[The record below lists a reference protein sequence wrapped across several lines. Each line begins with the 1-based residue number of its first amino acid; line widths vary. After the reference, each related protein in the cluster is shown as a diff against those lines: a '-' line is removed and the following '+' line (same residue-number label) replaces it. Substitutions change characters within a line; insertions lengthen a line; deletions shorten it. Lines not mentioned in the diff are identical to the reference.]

1 MAKGKSGFWEEIS
14 PQDKK
19 KLSKDG
25 LKKAL
30 SLFKYTLPYKNVF
43 IIGMAFLVLSTL
55 TTMAFPL
62 LIGEMTK
69 VMEGKSAYTINQVA
83 IFFGIILIC
92 QGIFSFFRV
101 YFFSIVSEKT
111 AADLRTILYD
121 KFITTPIT
129 FFENNRVGDLMSRI
143 TSDISAV
150 QNVLSTTLAEFFRQ
164 IATMVIGISILIYIS
179 WKLTIFMLAT
189 FPIIVIAALIFGRYI
204 RVISKKVQDKLA
216 ESNVIVEET
225 LQSISI
231 VKAFTNENLESR
243 KFRKTIS
250 ETVTLA
256 LKAATLRGGF
266 ITFFIIGLFGG
277 IVLVIWFGGKLVISH
292 EILIAD
298 LITFLTLTI
307 FVGGSL
313 SGLGDLYAQLQRT
326 VGASERILEIL
337 NEKTEVILNQKIV
350 EGNILGNVE
359 FENVKFSYPS
369 RKDVEVLK
377 NLNFSIKAG
386 EQIAI
391 VGPSGA
397 GKSTVVQLL
406 MKFYQLENGVIKIDN
421 KDIKNQDV
429 TDLRQHIAIV
439 PQEVILFGGTI
450 LENIAYGKPTATL
463 SEIETAAQRANAME
477 FIEKFPDRF
486 DTIVGERG
494 VKLSGGQR
502 QRIAIARA
510 ILKNPAILLLDEA
523 TSALDSESEK
533 LVQDA
538 LNELMKNRTSIVIA
552 HRLATIR
559 NVDKIYVLRNGE
571 IAESGNHDELILKT
585 DGIYANL
592 VKMQFE
598 NTSIK
603 LSEWEMSH

>member
-1 MAKGKSGFWEEIS
+1 
-14 PQDKK
+14 
-19 KLSKDG
+19 
-25 LKKAL
+25 
-30 SLFKYTLPYKNVF
+30 
-43 IIGMAFLVLSTL
+43 
-55 TTMAFPL
+55 MAFPL

-69 VMEGKSAYTINQVA
+69 VMEGKSSYTINQVA

-350 EGNILGNVE
+350 EGNILGSVE

-397 GKSTVVQLL
+397 GKSTVVQLI

-559 NVDKIYVLRNGE
+559 NVDKIYVLKNGE

>member
-164 IATMVIGISILIYIS
+164 IATMVIGISILVYIS

-337 NEKTEVILNQKIV
+337 NEKTEVVLNQKIV
-350 EGNILGNVE
+350 EGNILGSVE
-359 FENVKFSYPS
+359 FENVNFSYPS

-377 NLNFSIKAG
+377 NLNFCIKAG

-397 GKSTVVQLL
+397 VKSTVFQLL